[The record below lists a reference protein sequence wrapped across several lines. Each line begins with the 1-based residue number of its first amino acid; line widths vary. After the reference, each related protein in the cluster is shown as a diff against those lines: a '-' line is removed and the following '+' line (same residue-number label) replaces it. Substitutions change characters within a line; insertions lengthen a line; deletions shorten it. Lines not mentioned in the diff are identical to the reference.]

1 MNSVTIKYCK
11 QCKWLTRSAWM
22 AQELLSTFSEE
33 LEEVKLQSG
42 SGGIFE
48 IHVND
53 VQVWERKLNDG
64 FPDIT
69 QLKRLVRDQIAPAR
83 NLGHVEKE

>member
-1 MNSVTIKYCK
+1 MNSVIIKYCK

-33 LEEVKLQSG
+33 LEEVRLQSG

-48 IHVND
+48 IYVNSN
-53 VQVWERKLNDG
+53 QIWERKKDNG
-64 FPDIT
+64 FPEIT
-69 QLKRLVRDQIAPAR
+69 HLKRLVRNQIAPEK
-83 NLGHVEKE
+83 NLGHVEKK